1 MIGFADLISIRGG
14 RERRAGCLP
23 CPDQMPNA
31 TACVPMLS
39 RMILISIHTRPMQT
53 GCMVGRVFM
62 SGSLNAAPCIVGCVA
77 GCYAAAIGV
86 LNDS

>member
-1 MIGFADLISIRGG
+1 
-14 RERRAGCLP
+14 
-23 CPDQMPNA
+23 
-31 TACVPMLS
+31 
-39 RMILISIHTRPMQT
+39 
-53 GCMVGRVFM
+53 MVGRVFM